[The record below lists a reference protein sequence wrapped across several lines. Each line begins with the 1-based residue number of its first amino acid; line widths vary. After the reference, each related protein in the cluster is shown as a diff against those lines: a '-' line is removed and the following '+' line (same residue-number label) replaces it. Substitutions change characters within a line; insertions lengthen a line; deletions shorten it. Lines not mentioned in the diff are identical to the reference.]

1 MPSQTYVIFN
11 MCLSSQ
17 FSTKLTNHAVF
28 LYKKE
33 TENRS
38 SSAYHASLKPS
49 CHKNTEHTWPE
60 RARKQVDAVT
70 STIQFE
76 YRVRQGYEAQ
86 NIVIYL

>member
-17 FSTKLTNHAVF
+17 FSTKLTSHAMF
-28 LYKKE
+28 FYKNT

-38 SSAYHASLKPS
+38 SSACHASLKPS
-49 CHKNTEHTWPE
+49 CHKNTKNTWPE
-60 RARKQVDAVT
+60 WARKQVDTVT

-76 YRVRQGYEAQ
+76 YRVQRGYEAQ
-86 NIVIYL
+86 NTVIYL